1 MRYLKIIKDPVNTDI
16 KIIKLDVLMKY
27 TKREIVII
35 ENTVEIIIGD
45 IKNLNLKLLD
55 HFESIEKNKN
65 KEAKITIGINIA
77 L

>member
-16 KIIKLDVLMKY
+16 KIIKLDVLKKY

-45 IKNLNLKLLD
+45 IKNLNLKFLD

>member
-16 KIIKLDVLMKY
+16 KIIKLDVLKKY